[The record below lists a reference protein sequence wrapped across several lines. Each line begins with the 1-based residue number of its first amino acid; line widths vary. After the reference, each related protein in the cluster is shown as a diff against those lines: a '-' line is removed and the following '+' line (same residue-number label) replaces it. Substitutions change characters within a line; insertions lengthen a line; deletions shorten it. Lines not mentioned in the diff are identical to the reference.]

1 MVPHCTCLW
10 GTSFRRN
17 VHLWLN
23 ICIVDDTLRDE
34 ALLRSFREVVYGI
47 TMYTMT
53 KSVFHALPATREGTA
68 QANTAGTYATKVT
81 CKPLFCF
88 IGPEYPR
95 ARGKQ
100 RGSTCSRH
108 VESNHH
114 YSNRAKTALRY
125 GGDKLIN
132 LITALCF
139 DFDLTTDQEKTK
151 KGRRRGVVGPW
162 DKLLGGPRALSLES
176 KLS

>member
-1 MVPHCTCLW
+1 MTKITKRACDMGLWFISSYLLTRALKRALKKNLPCLLEPKWHCVDVQTSKKVPHCTCLW

-47 TMYTMT
+47 TMYTIT

-68 QANTAGTYATKVT
+68 QANTAGTYATRVT

-88 IGPEYPR
+88 IGPEYHR

-100 RGSTCSRH
+100 RGSTC
-108 VESNHH
+108 N
-114 YSNRAKTALRY
+114 
-125 GGDKLIN
+125 
-132 LITALCF
+132 
-139 DFDLTTDQEKTK
+139 
-151 KGRRRGVVGPW
+151 
-162 DKLLGGPRALSLES
+162 
-176 KLS
+176 

>member
-1 MVPHCTCLW
+1 M
-10 GTSFRRN
+10 GSR
-17 VHLWLN
+17 
-23 ICIVDDTLRDE
+23 CI
-34 ALLRSFREVVYGI
+34 
-47 TMYTMT
+47 
-53 KSVFHALPATREGTA
+53 KSIILYLSPSPATREGDA
-68 QANTAGTYATKVT
+68 QANTLGPDATRVT
-81 CKPLFCF
+81 CKHQGHTCPLFCCT
-88 IGPEYPR
+88 GPEYHR
-95 ARGKQ
+95 AGGKQ

-151 KGRRRGVVGPW
+151 KGRRKGRR
-162 DKLLGGPRALSLES
+162 RALGQTAWRASS
-176 KLS
+176 TVFGK